1 MKNILKAE
9 NISRKFGQRT
19 VVDDVS
25 IDVKSGEIIGLL
37 GPNGAGKTTT
47 FYMFVGLLK
56 PLNGRIILNGKTI
69 TDLPLYKRARL
80 GIGYLPQNSST
91 FRKLTVEDNLIA
103 IMQIWG
109 TPKNK
114 HQKLLT
120 RLLEQ
125 FGLTHVR
132 KTLGAS
138 LSGGERRRLEIA
150 RTLIINPKFLLLDE
164 PFAGI
169 DPVTVHEIKILIK
182 NLVETQNIGVLITDH
197 NVHETLSL
205 CDRSYILAN
214 GKVLAEG
221 RSEDIA
227 ANENVRQI
235 YLGEK
240 FSL

>member
-1 MKNILKAE
+1 MTNILKAQ

-19 VVDDVS
+19 IVNHVS
-25 IDVKSGEIIGLL
+25 IEVKSGEIVGLL

-47 FYMFVGLLK
+47 FYMCVGLLK
-56 PLNGRIILNGKTI
+56 PLSGKIILDGNDVTK
-69 TDLPLYKRARL
+69 LPLYKRARL

-91 FRKLTVEDNLIA
+91 FRKLSVEDNLIA
-103 IMQIWG
+103 IMQVWG
-109 TPKNK
+109 VPRKK
-114 HQKLLT
+114 RAALLT
-120 RLLEQ
+120 NLLNQ

-132 KTLGAS
+132 KTMGLS

-182 NLVETQNIGVLITDH
+182 NLVETQKIGVLITDH
-197 NVHETLSL
+197 NVRETLSL
-205 CDRSYILAN
+205 CDRSYILAS

-221 RSEDIA
+221 KSDEIASNED
-227 ANENVRQI
+227 VKQI
-235 YLGEK
+235 YLGEE